1 MKKLRLFAGICSIA
15 ILTACGG
22 KEKGITADIVNNP
35 NTANTENTDPAN
47 LPVIEFESKEFD
59 FGTIKQGQVV
69 EYVFKFKNTGKADLY
84 ITDATGSCGC
94 TVPQYPTKPI
104 RPGESGE
111 ISVKFDSGGK
121 SGKQNKTVTVTA
133 NTQPSQTVLN
143 VVGTINE

>member
-59 FGTIKQGQVV
+59 FGTIKQGEVV
-69 EYVFKFKNTGKADLY
+69 EYVVKFKNTGKADLY

-94 TVPQYPTKPI
+94 TVPPYPTKPI